1 MFCSFGVVPVSDSLK
16 HGLMLQYAKQGPKKP
31 MDVNRKILI
40 DVNGLWI
47 KPKNKKECTTSD
59 KLQTLLMR
67 VVEAE
72 AFANE
77 VEV

>member
-1 MFCSFGVVPVSDSLK
+1 MFCPFGDIPVSNSLK
-16 HGLMLQYAKQGPKKP
+16 QNLMPQYAKYGLKKP
-31 MDVNRKILI
+31 LDVNRNILI

-47 KPKNKKECTTSD
+47 KPKNKKECTTSNTL
-59 KLQTLLMR
+59 KTLLTS

-72 AFANE
+72 AFADE